1 MEKDKTTNAELFY
14 SLRNV
19 EIQMADAIICLGR
32 AVIAIF
38 MLLALGAATFLYE
51 FANHWMIALSCSAIL
66 ATSLGAIV
74 LLWFL
79 LPASVDELFEDD
91 ETQAETAKQE
101 SWQLPD

>member
-1 MEKDKTTNAELFY
+1 MEKRNTDNAELFY
-14 SLRNV
+14 SLRNA

-51 FANHWMIALSCSAIL
+51 FANHWLLALSCAAIL
-66 ATSLGAIV
+66 AASIGGIV

-79 LPASVDELFEDD
+79 LPASADELFEDD
-91 ETQAETAKQE
+91 EIQAAKAKQE
-101 SWQLPD
+101 SWRL